1 MLRKSSPL
9 NVQFV
14 HTIAVQLTILRVKPN
29 LIITDRQCTQLDGRF
44 RLNLLLI
51 TRIS

>member
-14 HTIAVQLTILRVKPN
+14 HTIAVQLTILRVKLN
-29 LIITDRQCTQLDGRF
+29 SITTDR
-44 RLNLLLI
+44 
-51 TRIS
+51 